1 MRFITIAIFAL
12 SLTIIA
18 EEAMKDTITIISYNI
33 HHGEGMDGKLDL
45 QRIADVVKR
54 ENPDVVAFQEVDVN
68 VKRSGRI
75 DEATQLGT
83 LTGYKPFFGKAIPL
97 TGGAYGNAIIA
108 KDPEAVIVKHIP
120 LPGREPRCMFAVQAK
135 SAKGT
140 PFVFACTHLD
150 LDEGNRLKSTGIIAE
165 WVKTLDK
172 PAILVG
178 DMNCTPTSAP
188 YKAYVETWDAAWG
201 DKPLPTFPAGKP
213 RTSID
218 HCFTYPKQAWE
229 VVETKVVEELV
240 ASDHRPIKVTL
251 ILK

>member
-1 MRFITIAIFAL
+1 MRTILLTIL
-12 SLTIIA
+12 SISLTFFA
-18 EEAMKDTITIISYNI
+18 QETMKDTITVISYNI

-68 VKRSGRI
+68 IKRTGRI
-75 DEATQLGT
+75 DEATMLGE

-97 TGGAYGNAIIA
+97 TGGEYGNAIIT
-108 KDPEAVIVKHIP
+108 KDPGAVVVKHLP
-120 LPGREPRCMFAVQAK
+120 LPGKEPRCMFAVQVK

-140 PFVFACTHLD
+140 PFVFACTHLC
-150 LDEGNRLKSTGIIAE
+150 LAEENRLKSTEIIAE
-165 WVKTLDK
+165 WVKGLDK

-188 YKAYVETWDAAWG
+188 YKAFAETWDTTWG
-201 DKPLPTFPAGKP
+201 DKPQPTHRADKP
-213 RTSID
+213 RSSID
-218 HCFTYPKQAWE
+218 HCFTFPKQAWE
-229 VVETKVVEELV
+229 VAEIKVIEEPV

>member
-1 MRFITIAIFAL
+1 MRFFYHALLFL
-12 SLTIIA
+12 SLTLTA
-18 EEAMKDTITIISYNI
+18 QEAMKDTITIISYNI
-33 HHGEGMDGKLDL
+33 HHGEGTDGKLDL

-75 DEATQLGT
+75 DEATQLGE
-83 LTGYKPFFGKAIPL
+83 LTGYKPFFGKSIPL

-108 KDPEAVIVKHIP
+108 KDPEAVVVKHLP
-120 LPGREPRCMFAVQAK
+120 LPGKEPRCMFAVQAK
-135 SAKGT
+135 SANGS
-140 PFVFACTHLD
+140 PFVFACTHLC
-150 LDEGNRLKSTGIIAE
+150 LTDENRLKSTELIAE
-165 WVKTLDK
+165 WVKGLDK

-188 YKAYVETWDAAWG
+188 YKAFAETWDAAWG
-201 DKPLPTFPAGKP
+201 EKPLPTFPAGKP

-218 HCFTYPKQAWE
+218 HCFTYPKQTWE
-229 VVETKVVEELV
+229 VAETKVVEELV
-240 ASDHRPIKVTL
+240 ASDHRPIKITL

>member
-1 MRFITIAIFAL
+1 MRFFYHALLFL
-12 SLTIIA
+12 SLTLTA
-18 EEAMKDTITIISYNI
+18 QEAMKDTITIISYNI
-33 HHGEGMDGKLDL
+33 HHGEGTDGKLDL

-75 DEATQLGT
+75 DEATQLGE
-83 LTGYKPFFGKAIPL
+83 LTGYKPFFGKSIPL

-108 KDPEAVIVKHIP
+108 KDPEAVVVKHLP
-120 LPGREPRCMFAVQAK
+120 LPGKEPRCMLAVQAK
-135 SAKGT
+135 SANGS
-140 PFVFACTHLD
+140 PFVFACTHLC
-150 LDEGNRLKSTGIIAE
+150 LTDENRLKSTELIAE
-165 WVKTLDK
+165 WVKGLDK

-188 YKAYVETWDAAWG
+188 YKAFAETWDAAWG
-201 DKPLPTFPAGKP
+201 EKPLPTFPAGKP
-213 RTSID
+213 RTSIA
-218 HCFTYPKQAWE
+218 HCFTYPKQTWE

-240 ASDHRPIKVTL
+240 ASDHRPIKITL

>member
-1 MRFITIAIFAL
+1 MRPILIALFSL

-18 EEAMKDTITIISYNI
+18 QETMKDTITVISYNI

-75 DEATQLGT
+75 DEATQLGE
-83 LTGYKPFFGKAIPL
+83 LTGYKPFFGKSIPL

-108 KDPEAVIVKHIP
+108 KDPEAVVVKHLP
-120 LPGREPRCMFAVQAK
+120 LPGNEPRCMLAVQAK

-140 PFVFACTHLD
+140 PFVFACTHLC
-150 LDEGNRLKSTGIIAE
+150 LTDENRLKSTAIIAE
-165 WVKTLDK
+165 WVKGLDK
-172 PAILVG
+172 PAVLVG
-178 DMNCTPTSAP
+178 DMNCQPKSAP
-188 YKAYVETWDAAWG
+188 YKAFAETWDAAWG

-213 RTSID
+213 RSSID
-218 HCFTYPKQAWE
+218 HCFTFPKQAWE
-229 VVETKVVEELV
+229 VAETKVVEELV

>member
-1 MRFITIAIFAL
+1 MRFFYHALLFL
-12 SLTIIA
+12 SLTLTA
-18 EEAMKDTITIISYNI
+18 QEAMKDTITIISYNI
-33 HHGEGMDGKLDL
+33 HHGEGTDGKLDL

-75 DEATQLGT
+75 DEATQLGE
-83 LTGYKPFFGKAIPL
+83 LTGYKPFFGKSIPL

-108 KDPEAVIVKHIP
+108 KDPEAVVVKHLP
-120 LPGREPRCMFAVQAK
+120 LPGKEPRCMLAVQAK
-135 SAKGT
+135 SANGS
-140 PFVFACTHLD
+140 PFVFACTHLC
-150 LDEGNRLKSTGIIAE
+150 LTDENRLKSTELIAE
-165 WVKTLDK
+165 WVKGLDK

-188 YKAYVETWDAAWG
+188 YKAFAETWDAAWG
-201 DKPLPTFPAGKP
+201 EKPLPTFPAGKP

-218 HCFTYPKQAWE
+218 HCFTYPKQTWE

-240 ASDHRPIKVTL
+240 ASDHRPIKITL